1 MIKFYDTNSLLLMPD
16 EILNNKIA
24 ISSITLQELES
35 IKTNPKK
42 DIDVKAMARKLS
54 VLLDD
59 GSIKYNVQFY
69 NSKAQKIAEDF
80 DIEITPD
87 AKILACAIAYAKS
100 LSEKVTFVTNDIC
113 LKNFAKELTDLPVES
128 VNDEDNYVGY
138 EEVFLNADELGDL
151 YEDLTHDPFGLYNGE
166 YLIVCDEDGNEI
178 DRMCKTP
185 SGFRRIRYTS
195 FTSEVFNKV
204 EPYKGD
210 VYQALAMDSL
220 VSNQVTML
228 KGPAGSGKAQPNSTL
243 LPTKNGYKK
252 LGDIRVG
259 DKVLDRFGKE
269 TTVLAVYPQGLK
281 DNYKITFS
289 DGRIAYCN
297 NEHLWSCYT
306 SKGHLKNFTVQ
317 EMIDSGLQTK
327 GGDWRY
333 KIPISAPVEYEEKD
347 FDVDPYVIGVFL
359 GDGCCKERSLTL
371 SSSDEEIVKEVS
383 RLIGAVQ
390 YSRSNRNNYSWIFY
404 EKEKTGINGG
414 KTRFQTREVFKNYL
428 TSLCVSAQEKSIPNE
443 YKFGSINQR
452 YSLLQGLM
460 DTDGHIDNAVKGRT
474 HFTSTSIQL
483 IKDVQEICW
492 SLGMSAN
499 ISEDHR
505 ADKYTNNICYDLMI
519 SCDKKDK
526 PKLFRLTRK
535 KDIAI
540 QYANNNIHSIHSN
553 TLTIKK
559 IEKMNNPEE
568 MTCILV
574 DNDEHLYLTEEYIVT
589 HNTYLAL
596 SYLFHLLEYGD
607 IDKII
612 IFCNTIATRDAAKL
626 GYYPGEKDEKLLDSH
641 IGNVLASKLGSKEE
655 VIGMIN
661 REELLLLPMSD
672 IRGFDTSG
680 MRAGVY
686 ITEAQ
691 NMSIDLMKLALQRLG
706 EDCKMILDGDS
717 KTQVD
722 LAAYEGANNGMK
734 RASKIFRGTNVYGE
748 VELGIIHRSEVARI
762 AEDM

>member
-1 MIKFYDTNSLLLMPD
+1 MIKFYDTSSLLLMPD

-59 GSIKYNVQFY
+59 GSIKYDVQFY
-69 NSKAQKIAEDF
+69 NSKAQKIAEGF

-100 LSEKVTFVTNDIC
+100 LSEKVAFVTNDIC

-128 VNDEDNYVGY
+128 VNDEDDYVGY

-151 YEDLTHDPFGLYNGE
+151 YEDLTHDPFDLYNGE

-195 FTSEVFNKV
+195 FTSEAFNKV

-228 KGPAGSGKAQPNSTL
+228 KGPAGSGK
-243 LPTKNGYKK
+243 
-252 LGDIRVG
+252 
-259 DKVLDRFGKE
+259 
-269 TTVLAVYPQGLK
+269 TT
-281 DNYKITFS
+281 
-289 DGRIAYCN
+289 
-297 NEHLWSCYT
+297 
-306 SKGHLKNFTVQ
+306 
-317 EMIDSGLQTK
+317 
-327 GGDWRY
+327 
-333 KIPISAPVEYEEKD
+333 
-347 FDVDPYVIGVFL
+347 
-359 GDGCCKERSLTL
+359 
-371 SSSDEEIVKEVS
+371 
-383 RLIGAVQ
+383 
-390 YSRSNRNNYSWIFY
+390 
-404 EKEKTGINGG
+404 
-414 KTRFQTREVFKNYL
+414 
-428 TSLCVSAQEKSIPNE
+428 
-443 YKFGSINQR
+443 
-452 YSLLQGLM
+452 
-460 DTDGHIDNAVKGRT
+460 
-474 HFTSTSIQL
+474 
-483 IKDVQEICW
+483 
-492 SLGMSAN
+492 
-499 ISEDHR
+499 
-505 ADKYTNNICYDLMI
+505 
-519 SCDKKDK
+519 
-526 PKLFRLTRK
+526 
-535 KDIAI
+535 
-540 QYANNNIHSIHSN
+540 
-553 TLTIKK
+553 
-559 IEKMNNPEE
+559 
-568 MTCILV
+568 
-574 DNDEHLYLTEEYIVT
+574 
-589 HNTYLAL
+589 LAL

-626 GYYPGEKDEKLLDSH
+626 GYYPGEKDEKLLDSQ

-717 KTQVD
+717 KAQVD

-762 AEDM
+762 AENM